1 MKKSEIIN
9 HHGFL
14 IEQFPYG
21 RWILKGEA
29 MKEKAKK
36 AGGKRKGAGRKKG
49 EPTKAIG
56 KRVPDRFHKQ
66 LVKMIED
73 ELHRLL
79 SLEN

>member
-1 MKKSEIIN
+1 MKKV
-9 HHGFL
+9 
-14 IEQFPYG
+14 
-21 RWILKGEA
+21 
-29 MKEKAKK
+29 KK

-56 KRVPDRFHKQ
+56 KRVPVRFHKQ

-73 ELHRLL
+73 ELQRLL